1 MLKRILV
8 GLNGSEYS
16 LAAMELAIGL
26 AKQHQAGLLGLGI
39 VDLPRLTASEPV
51 PLGAGA
57 YKHERDAALLQDAH
71 QKIDGVLKTFAQR
84 CAAAGLVC
92 AAEKLE
98 GDATLLLVRE
108 AQRADLLVLGK
119 KHVPSAE
126 WERGTHTLDQV
137 LRLTPRPVLCVP
149 IARADGSPV
158 LVAYDGSLP
167 AARTLHAFAVS
178 GLAAGRALHVLSLGN
193 DAQEHAQLAGDYLR
207 GHDVAPTLHVE
218 GYSARPAQRIGEIA
232 QQLGAGLI
240 VMGTYGQPRLK
251 EILFGSVTKAVL
263 AGTQLPLFLY
273 H

>member
-1 MLKRILV
+1 
-8 GLNGSEYS
+8 
-16 LAAMELAIGL
+16 
-26 AKQHQAGLLGLGI
+26 
-39 VDLPRLTASEPV
+39 V
-51 PLGAGA
+51 P
-57 YKHERDAALLQDAH
+57 
-71 QKIDGVLKTFAQR
+71 T
-84 CAAAGLVC
+84 
-92 AAEKLE
+92 
-98 GDATLLLVRE
+98 
-108 AQRADLLVLGK
+108 
-119 KHVPSAE
+119 AE

-149 IARADGSPV
+149 VARTDGSPV

-167 AARTLHAFAVS
+167 AARTLHAFAVI
-178 GLAAGRALHVLSLGN
+178 GLAAGRAMHVLSLGS

-207 GHDVAPTLHVE
+207 GHDLAPTLHVE
-218 GYSARPAQRIGEIA
+218 GYSARPAQRIEEIV